1 MFENLYRRDGDSE
14 DVDECEKSK
23 SRTRTGRS
31 PDSLHSVNQLF
42 LRTYARV
49 MPLLPPIPILWPRDF
64 QGKSF
69 IRFRSHG
76 VALRHNFLVAYTKLV
91 IGNVSNPL

>member
-23 SRTRTGRS
+23 SRTRTGRL
-31 PDSLHSVNQLF
+31 PESLHSVNQLF

-49 MPLLPPIPILWPRDF
+49 MPLLCLPNSHF
-64 QGKSF
+64 VAT
-69 IRFRSHG
+69 RFSG
-76 VALRHNFLVAYTKLV
+76 EMFD
-91 IGNVSNPL
+91 

>member
-23 SRTRTGRS
+23 SRTRTGRL

-49 MPLLPPIPILWPRDF
+49 MPLLPNSHF
-64 QGKSF
+64 VAT
-69 IRFRSHG
+69 RFSG
-76 VALRHNFLVAYTKLV
+76 EKFD
-91 IGNVSNPL
+91 